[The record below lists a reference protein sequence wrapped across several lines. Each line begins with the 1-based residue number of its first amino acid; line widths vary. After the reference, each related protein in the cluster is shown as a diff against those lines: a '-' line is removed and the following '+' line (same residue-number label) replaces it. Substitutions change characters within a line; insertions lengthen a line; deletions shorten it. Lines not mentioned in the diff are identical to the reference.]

1 MALSVWLPAADE
13 MLDAGSEWARTQVSA
28 RSASPCSSMPMCCRS
43 APVAKVTGR
52 PALDL
57 LLTHVVQHF
66 QDEEAVLAHYGYD
79 GLAEH
84 QRAHA
89 GLLQRAGELHA
100 AAIDDDGALGTL
112 VNFVVR
118 DVIAGHPHRGFETVT
133 IVYEGGVT
141 HRDSSGGGGTI
152 GPGDVQWMTAAAG
165 LVH

>member
-1 MALSVWLPAADE
+1 
-13 MLDAGSEWARTQVSA
+13 
-28 RSASPCSSMPMCCRS
+28 MCCRS

-89 GLLQRAGELHA
+89 GLLQRAGEFHA

-118 DVIAGHPHRGFETVT
+118 DGPALGQSARQAQDG
-133 IVYEGGVT
+133 YLDREGSLPYSAT
-141 HRDSSGGGGTI
+141 SLRK
-152 GPGDVQWMTAAAG
+152 P
-165 LVH
+165 